1 MAKKP
6 EDYEIEFQTKLD
18 RLGRVTEKS
27 DQVLASEKKRVI
39 ARHVKSLKETISEVN
54 KLLISVEADGKVELE
69 EWLEDL
75 DNRKENNLKKRLYER
90 T

>member
-54 KLLISVEADGKVELE
+54 KLLISIEADGKVELE